1 MVIQAGL
8 RTVTNLRGRLWRC
21 GAPRRWVPGLLE
33 VWLVRLRRRAARL
46 HRHERL
52 RVGRHERRVSA
63 AGAEGYDNTRWMTM
77 V

>member
-1 MVIQAGL
+1 M
-8 RTVTNLRGRLWRC
+8 TNLRGRLWRC

-52 RVGRHERRVSA
+52 VGQRTVSA
-63 AGAEGYDNTRWMTM
+63 AGAEGDDNTRWMT
-77 V
+77 VV